1 LALVVQCLLPTQ
13 QMETTEVTLFLVL
26 LLPQAVAVVA
36 PMALVVLEQLVVLV
50 VVKDV
55 TADLKLVQQVLLT
68 KATKVATQQVLKV
81 LAVVVQ
87 VQLVA
92 MVQAES
98 QETVAL
104 V

>member
-13 QMETTEVTLFLVL
+13 QMEATEITLFLVL
-26 LLPQAVAVVA
+26 LLPQVVAVVA

-50 VVKDV
+50 AVKDV